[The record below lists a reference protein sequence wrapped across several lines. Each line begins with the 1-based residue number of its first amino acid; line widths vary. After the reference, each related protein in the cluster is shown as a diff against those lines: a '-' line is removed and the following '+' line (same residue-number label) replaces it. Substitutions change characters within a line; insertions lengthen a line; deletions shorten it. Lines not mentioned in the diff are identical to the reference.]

1 MLTNNTSDTTMTTIS
16 ERINNLSE
24 SETLAMARLSRKL
37 KAQGYDVINL
47 CLGEPDFNTPEHVK
61 QAAKDAIDKNFT
73 HYPPVCGYPEL
84 LDAICQKF
92 KRENNLDFK
101 PENILVS
108 TGAKQSIANIVLSL
122 LDPHDEV
129 IIPAPYWVSYKEIIK
144 LADAKPVYI
153 TAGIKNDFKITP
165 KQLEKAITSKTK
177 LFIFSSP
184 CNPTGSVYSKE
195 ELKALADVFAL
206 HEQVYILSDEIY
218 EHINFDGGHET
229 IAQFENIRNRVII
242 VNGVSKSF
250 AMTGWRIGYMA
261 ASSEIVEA
269 CNKLQGQVTS
279 GACSIA
285 QKAALA
291 ALAGDLSSVKTMLKV
306 FHERRDHLVKLL
318 NEIQGMKTNVPHGAF
333 YVFPDVTYYFGKTD
347 GKTTINNAPELCD
360 YILNK
365 VYVALVPGNAF
376 GDPNCI
382 RLSYATSKDM
392 LTEAIRRIKKA
403 LADLH

>member
-1 MLTNNTSDTTMTTIS
+1 MVIKNALNTIMTTIS

-24 SETLAMARLSRKL
+24 SETLAMARLCKKL
-37 KAQGYDVINL
+37 KVQGYDVINL
-47 CLGEPDFNTPEHVK
+47 GIGEPDFNTPEHIK
-61 QAAKDAIDKNFT
+61 QAAKDAIDQNFT
-73 HYPPVCGYPEL
+73 YYPPVCGYPEL

-92 KRENNLDFK
+92 KNENNLDFK
-101 PENILVS
+101 RENILVS

-122 LDPHDEV
+122 LDPYDEV
-129 IIPAPYWVSYKEIIK
+129 IIPVPYWVSYKEIIK
-144 LADAKPVYI
+144 LADAKPIYI

-165 KQLEKAITSKTK
+165 EQLEKAITSKTK

-184 CNPTGSVYSKE
+184 CNPTGSVYTKE
-195 ELKALADVFAL
+195 ELKTLADVFAL

-218 EHINFDGGHET
+218 EHINFNGNHET

-261 ASSEIVEA
+261 AFPEIVEA

-291 ALAGDLSSVKTMLKV
+291 ALTGDLSSVKIMLKA

-318 NEIQGMKTNVPHGAF
+318 NEIPGIKANVPQGAF

-347 GKTTINNAPELCD
+347 GKVTITNAPELCD

-382 RLSYATSKDM
+382 RLSYATSKDL
-392 LTEAIRRIKKA
+392 LTEAIHRIKKA
-403 LADLH
+403 LGDLY